1 MGITSCSAVPPVYR
15 SRLMASVSGAVIAH
29 FFAGIVRSSQHPNRA

>member
-1 MGITSCSAVPPVYR
+1 MGVTSCSAVPPVYR
-15 SRLMASVSGAVIAH
+15 SPLMASVSGAVIAH